1 VRTLPLLLR
10 LVCFSLLLLPT
21 AIAAQNSDP
30 QLIEDGTHEGYL
42 FANQIAEFIF
52 QGNAG
57 ESVTISATKTSGSA
71 DLQLELYLPDET
83 LYFVDDDSGGR
94 LNPLISDLPLSTTGE
109 YRIVVNRCRICDSD
123 SSASF
128 DLNLNREV
136 LGLGAEDDKSELI
149 TAGDYDGILLSNQ
162 TAEYAFMA
170 SDDDR
175 LTIGVIRTSG
185 TADLL
190 LEIYSPDGNLLFSDD
205 DSGGSFNPLIS
216 SLPIQVAGQYR
227 IVVTRCSICDSAA
240 SAGFNLTLAGNT
252 GDPSIEPAVES
263 AATPTQSPTSLTQNT
278 SDCDLVEYRDSL
290 IASMDSVEAG
300 NIAGVLAE
308 MVSLSRIIHST
319 RARCM
324 GLSFNSEQHGMR
336 PVIGPIEFAD
346 GIYRSTLTTDGFI
359 NINLIPISGDC
370 DLGFSV
376 WLFSILSSEAGI
388 ASQGASKTLTS
399 RSCIAM
405 LEFERIDRPWTL
417 EFELITD

>member
-1 VRTLPLLLR
+1 MRTSQLLLR
-10 LVCFSLLLLPT
+10 LFCFSILLMPT
-21 AIAAQNSDP
+21 AIAAQTSEP

-42 FANQIAEFIF
+42 FANQVAEFVF

-136 LGLGAEDDKSELI
+136 PGLGAEDDKSELI
-149 TAGDYDGILLSNQ
+149 TAGEYDGILLSNQ
-162 TAEYAFMA
+162 TAEYSFMA
-170 SDDDR
+170 SDGDR
-175 LTIGVIRTSG
+175 LTIGVVRTIG

-205 DSGGSFNPLIS
+205 DSGGSLNPLIS
-216 SLPIQVAGQYR
+216 NLPIQVAGQYR

-240 SAGFNLTLAGNT
+240 SAGFSLTLAGNT
-252 GDPSIEPAVES
+252 GVPSIEPAVET
-263 AATPTQSPTSLTQNT
+263 AATSTQSPTSVPQNV
-278 SDCDLVEYRDSL
+278 SECDLAEYRDALS
-290 IASMDSVEAG
+290 ASIDSIDAG
-300 NIAGVLAE
+300 NITGVLAE
-308 MVSLSRIIHST
+308 MDSVSRIIQST

-324 GLSFNSEQHGMR
+324 GLSFNSEQDGMR

-346 GIYRSTLTTDGFI
+346 GIYRATLTTDGFI
-359 NINLIPISGDC
+359 NINLIPVSGEC
-370 DLGFSV
+370 DLGFSAR
-376 WLFSILSSEAGI
+376 LFSILSSEAGT
-388 ASQGASKTLTS
+388 ASEGASTTLTS
-399 RSCIAM
+399 RSCIAI
-405 LEFERIDRPWTL
+405 LEFDRIDRPWTL
-417 EFELITD
+417 EFELIAD